1 MSKIWDVTKY
11 LIQQAGLVISDNDD
25 DKAPQNY
32 RPLRVQVKRVRVKRV
47 PVKTV
52 R

>member
-1 MSKIWDVTKY
+1 MLQGKANENFLVTWHEITTQEKHPIRHS
-11 LIQQAGLVISDNDD
+11 LC
-25 DKAPQNY
+25 
-32 RPLRVQVKRVRVKRV
+32 RVQVKRVRVKRV